1 MNTKSIGE
9 KSTDSGG
16 TRSNG
21 GIKNGGSRGGRHNK
35 GAWLYTALCWG
46 LFLAL
51 QTVLFW
57 SAEHLQWLAG
67 GVSLR
72 FAAPLTAGQ
81 TEKTLEYA
89 RGTDH
94 GYAFTFWTEQPD
106 VWIEANERT
115 AAARLLAVCGN
126 AARLMPQE
134 LLWGAPPAAPGGCAV
149 SDALAW
155 RLWGALDVAG
165 MELTAGDMRYVVRG
179 VFRDESLCL
188 IVQNTPDG
196 AAYENAEVYRMENG
210 APGAVTLESAAA
222 GEDVSGD
229 AASGDT
235 VSGSAA
241 SGAVAPQNAAHIV
254 TVSQNAIAQN
264 AELSVAAAL
273 SFARSGGL
281 GIPAHT
287 VNGGTLAA
295 LARLLC
301 WLPLALCMGSLL
313 RRFARQLSARARR
326 TFWGVGLFL
335 FALCLPRLLA
345 ALPAAWLPT
354 RWSDFAFWQ
363 SLLRSGAA
371 RVEAWFALPPQSVD
385 VAAKWL
391 LFRHGA
397 LCLGGCIAG
406 RWALTKTQEGKPLP
420 QMHTGEDRPVFSPSP
435 ARPQAVRSSDTPS
448 ARSQNT
454 I

>member
-1 MNTKSIGE
+1 M
-9 KSTDSGG
+9 SG
-16 TRSNG
+16 R
-21 GIKNGGSRGGRHNK
+21 KLHARMLRQ
-35 GAWLYTALCWG
+35 LLCWV

-51 QTVLFW
+51 QTALFR
-57 SAEHLQWLAG
+57 SAGRLQWMAG

-72 FAAPLTAGQ
+72 FAAPLAARQ
-81 TEKTLEYA
+81 TEKALEYA
-89 RGTDH
+89 GKAGS

-106 VWIEANERT
+106 SLIEANGRT
-115 AAARLLAVCGN
+115 ANARLLLVCGDAARLT
-126 AARLMPQE
+126 PQE

-165 MELTAGDMRYVVRG
+165 MELTIENTRGNARYTVRG
-179 VFRDESLCL
+179 VFREDAPCLLVQTAPDSAAFENVEVYAMESGIREAALENAAL
-188 IVQNTPDG
+188 G
-196 AAYENAEVYRMENG
+196 AAVYG
-210 APGAVTLESAAA
+210 DTAPGA
-222 GEDVSGD
+222 
-229 AASGDT
+229 AASGNAVLENT
-235 VSGSAA
+235 ASQNAAPGTAA
-241 SGAVAPQNAAHIV
+241 SGNTAPSVDAAR
-254 TVSQNAIAQN
+254 
-264 AELSVAAAL
+264 

-281 GIPAHT
+281 GVPAHA
-287 VNGGTLAA
+287 VNGSTLAA

-301 WLPLALCMGSLL
+301 WLPPALCAVSLL
-313 RRFARQLSARARR
+313 WRFAWALSARARR
-326 TFWGVGLFL
+326 AFWGMGLLL

-363 SLLRSGAA
+363 SLLQSGAA
-371 RVEAWFALPPQSVD
+371 RIEAWFALPPQSVD

-406 RWALTKTQEGKPLP
+406 RRAVSLNLP
-420 QMHTGEDRPVFSPSP
+420 P
-435 ARPQAVRSSDTPS
+435 ARPQAARSSGIPS
-448 ARSQNT
+448 ARFRNT